1 MSDWKPK
8 RFWKNATVV
17 AVDGGHT
24 VHLDGRP
31 VKTPS
36 KAGLIV
42 PTAAMAAAMAAEWDA
57 QVELVDPRTMP
68 VTRCANSAID
78 KVRVQHA
85 DVAAMLA
92 EYGDSDLLCY
102 RAADPEV
109 VGHRQRPVVR
119 GRHDAARALDEVEL
133 RDRIEVVRDY
143 GELPRVGCV
152 ANQINQIFAD
162 FAPTNGYAD
171 VTSIKANAGFYCY
184 GSVLDNETSDPTTV
198 LPQVPADAL
207 DFSLPAAWLGGR
219 WRCVFDTAAP
229 RPFEARAGDP
239 CMAAEPITLADRSLV
254 LVRRVEAG

>member
-8 RFWKNATVV
+8 RFWKSATVV

-68 VTRCANSAID
+68 VTRSANSAID

-85 DVAAMLA
+85 DVVAMLA

-102 RAADPEV
+102 RAADPE
-109 VGHRQRPVVR
+109 GLIRRQAEGWDPVLEWAAEALGVR
-119 GRHDAARALDEVEL
+119 LRVAQGVMHVKQDPVALKRLHDELAAFDEFAL
-133 RDRIEVVRDY
+133 
-143 GELPRVGCV
+143 
-152 ANQINQIFAD
+152 
-162 FAPTNGYAD
+162 
-171 VTSIKANAGFYCY
+171 
-184 GSVLDNETSDPTTV
+184 
-198 LPQVPADAL
+198 
-207 DFSLPAAWLGGR
+207 
-219 WRCVFDTAAP
+219 TAAHDLISLS
-229 RPFEARAGDP
+229 G
-239 CMAAEPITLADRSLV
+239 SLV
-254 LVRRVEAG
+254 LALAVTRNVLPPEDAWTLSRIDEHWQIEQWGADEDANADEMIKRAAFLDAMRFYQLART